1 MIIFSS
7 WLTSQSLLI
16 NEIVSSNSSIFYDED
31 GDTPDWIEIY
41 NPSDIVVN
49 LEGYGLSDD
58 LSEKLKWQFPNVL
71 IQPKDFLLILAS
83 DKDRKKL
90 VSSWDAEIT
99 VGDQWYYW
107 SKNSAPP
114 SNWTSIN
121 FAATTWEQGPSGI
134 GYGDND
140 DNTIISQTVSV
151 FVRKKFTI
159 EDSNDIGMVLF
170 HLDFDDGYIAYLN
183 GKEFSRKNLGAEN
196 SVVTYNQTATD
207 LHEAEI
213 YSGGFPETII
223 VDHNQYPLQTGEN
236 VLAIQVHNY
245 STTSS
250 DLSCTPFLT
259 IGYNTNIQNPKAPDP
274 RIDLPTTYLHSNF
287 KIKSGGE
294 DLILSL
300 IHI

>member
-1 MIIFSS
+1 MKYTLMIIFSS

-99 VGDQWYYW
+99 VGDQWNYW

-114 SNWTSIN
+114 SNWT
-121 FAATTWEQGPSGI
+121 
-134 GYGDND
+134 
-140 DNTIISQTVSV
+140 
-151 FVRKKFTI
+151 
-159 EDSNDIGMVLF
+159 
-170 HLDFDDGYIAYLN
+170 
-183 GKEFSRKNLGAEN
+183 
-196 SVVTYNQTATD
+196 
-207 LHEAEI
+207 
-213 YSGGFPETII
+213 
-223 VDHNQYPLQTGEN
+223 
-236 VLAIQVHNY
+236 
-245 STTSS
+245 
-250 DLSCTPFLT
+250 
-259 IGYNTNIQNPKAPDP
+259 
-274 RIDLPTTYLHSNF
+274 
-287 KIKSGGE
+287 
-294 DLILSL
+294 
-300 IHI
+300 